1 MSRTIDEKVVEMRFD
16 NSDFERNVS
25 HSMSTL
31 DKLKGALDFSG
42 ASKAFDGITSAA
54 NKVSFGGLTGAL
66 DGVSEKFSALETIA
80 TGALLNIG
88 RKVEDF
94 VSNQIKSLTLE
105 PVMEGFDKYASK
117 TSSVQMIMNAIRDGT
132 KSDAELM
139 EEVNGQ
145 LERLM
150 WYTDETSYDFTEMTA
165 SIGKFTS
172 AGIGLEEAVTAM
184 EGIANLAGISGA
196 TKAEA
201 NRAMYNISQALSG
214 GFMRLQDWKSIENA
228 NMATKEFKEML
239 IKAAIDRGTLEEAV
253 DEAGNTIWGVSTK
266 SGFNEVNYKTVAS
279 TLTEGKWLTN
289 EVLTDTLAM
298 YGAFTDELSKVYDD
312 INENANVTTSQIIKM
327 TNQWKE
333 GTLDMSEAMA
343 MTGKSAEELEAIFA
357 SLGRDE
363 YDLGRRAFAAAQE
376 AKTFQ
381 EAIDA
386 TKDAVSTGW
395 MKTFELLFGNYEE
408 AKVLWT
414 DLANELW
421 DIFAGPISD
430 INDVLTAWRNND
442 DLGDGRDDLIEGLKN
457 IYRAAR
463 SVVDPIT
470 EAWKAIFP
478 SATYQDIWNFTHR
491 FREFTDGL
499 IVGETSMKQIKMV
512 FEDFFGIFKTF
523 STAFKNGGGF
533 GKFFEGIS
541 GAFKTGTDRLY
552 DFLLGIQRIRSVI
565 ADYESGNLGE
575 FSFVQQTIDAY
586 PAAAKALDIYEKLVK
601 TAETLGQTFGKL
613 FDVTK
618 FFKDGAITIE
628 SIIDGIKENIANVL
642 SAITEL
648 VHIWTG
654 TDIGK
659 TIGNIRAIL
668 FDLFDGVKAFLGSER
683 WSDVKD
689 AVIGIADAFKDTF
702 GPAWQAAVA
711 IFDDWIAGIRT
722 LINGADGD
730 FNGFFDTI
738 VNGANWVADFV
749 RSWKGGVEFISEFLT
764 KFLSLTDAIEVYQ
777 ANGGGV
783 LGILAVINDKLR
795 IIIDTFADL
804 VQNVT
809 GFDVH
814 GIGDSILGVIQS
826 IGYAILQVADT
837 ISKAFGWTDNPFGK
851 LLGQIDSEYAGF
863 DAVSVNFTGV
873 FEKIGEAFSKI
884 GELFNAVAP
893 GIQSALSGVKVV
905 LSDVIQLFKDLGS
918 DMSLPDLL
926 HLVMQIVSVF
936 SGIKL
941 AKKAGEMFEAIGDAL
956 NSWQKTLKAQML
968 LEIAGAIIM
977 IAGAAYLVSKIDNE
991 KIGLVIGTL
1000 ATAFLGLIGVLAV
1013 SKHGNAQNLHALPGI
1028 ILSVAAAMVALS
1040 FATDKLADVMTKFG
1054 QISNFW
1060 DAFTNFSATLLVISG
1075 IIGILAGLN
1084 AKLTAKDG
1092 LTNTTMINGI
1102 VTSIGKL
1109 AVSMLLLAGVIKLY
1123 EMMDLRTIGEGLA
1136 KIIGTLAFV
1145 SAAMGGAEFL
1155 FNLISTLKGGFT
1167 SMESTAAS
1175 ILKFAGAMAVLAAV
1189 VGVLTLIKW
1198 GDFVSSLGKM
1208 IAAVA
1213 AFSVALVIFSG
1224 ALAIVG
1230 KLNVT
1235 QVLDG
1240 VAGAIW
1246 KFSKA
1251 VALLVIVAGVIGLVS
1266 QLFGDSLTEIVD
1278 KGLEFI
1284 AYAVSSLAERSKTIA
1299 YDVATIIMDIIRESM
1314 RVIAENAPELGQYL
1328 AEILGGLIEGVKEAM
1343 TTGGIDIWEAIGG
1356 AGLLGGLIGL
1366 VAFLKKNKIG
1376 VRDFGAAALALAG
1389 AALLLAEIGVLF
1401 AAMGYAIGM
1410 IPGGMEGL
1418 QTMKEFS
1425 SAIVSVFTDNWGVLA
1440 MFGVL
1445 MAFELLMAKFGDK
1458 WFSGK
1463 DAKGKAFGA
1472 TKGMFK
1478 GFLTAEALVIS
1489 VIGLVDT
1496 FGLLLSATGGVIDL
1510 LENKVSFIGQGGM
1523 VAGIKK
1529 AEKFYDAIIGVF
1541 IGDEGDENG
1550 KPKGGLIGLVIAM
1563 AAVLGVLT
1571 ALHIEGGAGAAWSAF
1586 ATVWSVIVGVILIID
1601 TMGILFAAV
1610 GALIAGI
1617 DEWTG
1622 KDQAVVDWIT
1632 QAGNVMEAISVA
1644 IGKFAGGF
1652 VGGAIQGISE
1662 NVTEQAVSVV
1672 KAMAEVMVAMS
1683 EAGLLANLS
1692 LFTGGPIG
1700 LAAMMSEFGAMGP
1713 YFKEFADGIKDI
1725 PDDLA
1730 NKASVCATALA
1741 ALIASVPTTGGVPAF
1756 FKGEKDL
1763 LAFGTGIVLLAQGL
1777 KNYADTIIGMTEDD
1791 LASLDSRSKQIAD
1804 IVETICSAIPT
1815 TNEGWKWFTDGSN
1828 DIGTFGTRLES
1839 FGLSLVEYSKSVSGD
1854 GVKIVAMNNV
1864 AGAITKICEYAKNV
1878 ADLGGEGVARL
1889 GTFGNNLSTF
1899 GAYFKD
1905 YYNSLKDIKIE
1916 KVDSISGAVNR
1927 MIKSFVGTDDTSTA
1941 STVASLTGDF
1951 LNKLVTAFGSN
1962 DTKKKSD
1969 EAADKFI
1976 DYFRDRFLWDGTI
1989 GKITLAMQNM
1999 INKSVYD
2006 EAFISGLTTGGKSIV
2021 EEIQNGITEAFEGEE
2036 GLIAKFTSF
2045 LNTLATGIATD
2056 GQSGSKKQYYDAGA
2070 SLVGA
2075 LRNGMVNEEAVSG
2088 FGTPPAKQLK
2098 EDFKGLLDSLIGMI
2112 VSEEMKGQFQR
2123 GGASLINSLVGG
2135 MKSVDISTETSGI
2148 GKNATIGLGNGMID
2162 ESAVAQ
2168 VKKNAAYVMNTAITT
2183 MKNEAQEKSPSK
2195 LTALYGWYL
2204 DGGLS
2209 DGLIDGIPMVVSA
2222 VGSVVDETK
2231 EAFTKSADQGGFDIH
2246 SNSWLTTLFG
2256 RFLSGGFADGI
2267 IDGIPGVKD
2276 AIAKV
2281 RAAITDKMGLN
2292 DLMNL
2297 LHDNGLDALENTF
2310 ADYVAQFGADFSLDE
2325 AMNNFDIQGQMDEFQ
2340 NEYLSNMNGFNSEY
2354 TSFMSGTSTDG
2365 MEALTASYSDSS
2377 YVADGVSTLMNNT
2390 SNAFG
2395 SYNDMM
2401 GTQGTEGTYSFYN
2414 NIGDSAMSA
2423 AESITP
2429 TVASASQMVADAATA
2444 PIEEGIVEILSYVD
2458 WLKEAYPEGLTE
2470 AFSTPVFDFTEL
2482 YENMGGGQLE
2492 AILNSFDALDETGR
2506 KNLIRAYGL
2515 GEQGGNEDL
2524 ANYLTWYWKNEP
2536 VRLKNEEA
2544 IAQAQA
2550 GYQAY
2555 LEEQKALQEAQA
2567 IQSQQHYEGV
2577 QQIAGD
2583 MQAHTDE
2590 FNAKYMAAIEEIKM
2604 SVLSIQEELNGVHA
2618 DIAELNNMDVY
2629 IDSNALVGATADKYN
2644 EELGN
2649 MAKIGRRNVTR

>member
-16 NSDFERNVS
+16 NSDFERNVL

-31 DKLKGALDFSG
+31 DKLKGALNFSG
-42 ASKAFDGITSAA
+42 MEKAFDGITSAA
-54 NKVSFGGLTGAL
+54 DRVSFDGIKSGLKQLEEEFPILGKIV
-66 DGVSEKFSALETIA
+66 DGVF
-80 TGALLNIG
+80 LNMG
-88 RKVEDF
+88 RKIEDF
-94 VSNQIKSLTLE
+94 VSNQLKSVTIE
-105 PVMEGFDKYASK
+105 PIMEGFGKYGSK
-117 TSSVQMIMNAIRDGT
+117 TNSVQMIMNATG
-132 KSDAELM
+132 KSI
-139 EEVNGQ
+139 EEVSEQ
-145 LERLM
+145 LDRLN
-150 WYTDETSYDFTEMTA
+150 WYTDETSYDFTEMVA

-172 AGIGLEEAVTAM
+172 AGIDLSESVTAM
-184 EGIANLAGISGA
+184 EGIANWAGISGA
-196 TKAEA
+196 TKEEA

-228 NMATKEFKEML
+228 NMATKEFKEMV
-239 IKAAIDRGTLEEAV
+239 IQAAIARGTLEEAV
-253 DEAGNTIWGVSTK
+253 DEAGNVIYGVEYGG
-266 SGFNEVNYKTVAS
+266 GFNEVNYKTVAN
-279 TLTEGKWLTN
+279 TLTQGKWLTN

-298 YGAFTDELSKVYDD
+298 YGQFTDELSKVYDD
-312 INENANVTTSQIIKM
+312 INETSEITTSQIIKL
-327 TNQWKE
+327 TNQWKD

-343 MTGKSAEELEAIFA
+343 MTGKSAEELEAIF
-357 SLGRDE
+357 SRLGSDE
-363 YDLGRRAFAAAQE
+363 FDLGRRAFAAAQE
-376 AKTFQ
+376 AKTFRD
-381 EAIDA
+381 AIDA

-395 MKTFELLFGNYEE
+395 MNTFELLFGNYEE

-430 INDVLTAWRNND
+430 INDTLTAWRNNK

-463 SVVDPIT
+463 SVIDPIT
-470 EAWKAIFP
+470 EAWEAIFP
-478 SATYQDIWNFTHR
+478 SATYRDIWDFTHR

-499 IVGETSMKQIKMV
+499 IRSEEQI
-512 FEDFFGIFKTF
+512 DRIRQT
-523 STAFKNGGGF
+523 
-533 GKFFEGIS
+533 FEGFFWGIDKVKDAVGGLT
-541 GAFKTGTDRLY
+541 GAFKEGFRSGG
-552 DFLLGIQRIRSVI
+552 GIGGFIDGI
-565 ADYESGNLGE
+565 AMAANQVGDLIFELTIGMSRVRGVLKDYREGNLLDSGVVE
-575 FSFVQQTIDAY
+575 DILNQF
-586 PAAAKALDIYEKLVK
+586 PLAAKLVDTYEKLNGVYEK
-601 TAETLGQTFGKL
+601 LSKTFGAVGKAFGKM
-613 FDVTK
+613 FDITMY
-618 FFKDGAITIE
+618 FKDGVLTLD
-628 SIIDGIKENIANVL
+628 SYIDGVKTKFA
-642 SAITEL
+642 AILEL
-648 VHIWTG
+648 VTDVVHIWTG
-654 TDIGK
+654 TDISK
-659 TIGNIRAIL
+659 TIDNIRAIL

-722 LINGADGD
+722 LISGADGD

-777 ANGGGV
+777 ANGGGI
-783 LGILAVINDKLR
+783 LGVLAVINDKLR

-809 GFDVH
+809 GFDIH
-814 GIGDSILGVIQS
+814 GIGDSILSVIQG

-851 LLGQIDSEYAGF
+851 LLGSINEGFGGGPEGNGF
-863 DAVSVNFTGV
+863 DISGIFDR
-873 FEKIGEAFSKI
+873 IGDAFSRL
-884 GELFNAVAP
+884 GELINKVAP
-893 GIQSALSGVKVV
+893 G
-905 LSDVIQLFKDLGS
+905 
-918 DMSLPDLL
+918 
-926 HLVMQIVSVF
+926 VSVL
-936 SGIKL
+936 L
-941 AKKAGEMFEAIGDAL
+941 ATVGDAFKNL
-956 NSWQKTLKAQML
+956 WELIGQIRLEDLIRMFQGIASIMLMFQGKKTLAELGDTLEAYQKKLKADML
-968 LEIAGAIIM
+968 FAIAGSILM
-977 IAGAAYLVSKIDNE
+977 IAGAALMISKIDAK
-991 KIGLVIGTL
+991 KIGLVLGTL
-1000 ATAFLGLIGVLAV
+1000 GVSFGGLIGMMIASKWANPKALAALPGTVLAIAAAMVILAKAAAMMTEPIQAFADMENFWSGMEKLSTVMASFLVLLGILGGINIAGNGGAVLGAAKALGKLAGVLAV
-1013 SKHGNAQNLHALPGI
+1013 MLPIVLVYSKI
-1028 ILSVAAAMVALS
+1028 DWM
-1040 FATDKLADVMTKFG
+1040 KFG
-1054 QISNFW
+1054 
-1060 DAFTNFSATLLVISG
+1060 D
-1075 IIGILAGLN
+1075 
-1084 AKLTAKDG
+1084 
-1092 LTNTTMINGI
+1092 
-1102 VTSIGKL
+1102 
-1109 AVSMLLLAGVIKLY
+1109 
-1123 EMMDLRTIGEGLA
+1123 GLA
-1136 KIIGTLAFV
+1136 KAALGIVAIGGALGLVSEMEKRTTSISHKADFMSLAKSLLV
-1145 SAAMGGAEFL
+1145 LSAA
-1155 FNLISTLKGGFT
+1155 I
-1167 SMESTAAS
+1167 
-1175 ILKFAGAMAVLAAV
+1175 
-1189 VGVLTLIKW
+1189 GVLTAVMFALTKLDW
-1198 GDFVSSLGKM
+1198 GEYVTSLGKM
-1208 IAAVA
+1208 LGILAVA
-1213 AFSVALVIFSG
+1213 AG
-1224 ALAIVG
+1224 
-1230 KLNVT
+1230 
-1235 QVLDG
+1235 G
-1240 VAGAIW
+1240 VW
-1246 KFSKA
+1246 LFSKA
-1251 VALLVIVAGVIGLVS
+1251 LTAFGETMFILDKTGAMKALDRFSTVLVKLGTALLMLTVGTLGLGLIAKLLGDSAQEIAEAGVGLIVTVLDAIVARTPEIAEDIVLFILGVLDAVA
-1266 QLFGDSLTEIVD
+1266 DHTPEIVSACIRII
-1278 KGLEFI
+1278 GGI
-1284 AYAVSSLAERSKTIA
+1284 A
-1299 YDVATIIMDIIRESM
+1299 
-1314 RVIAENAPELGQYL
+1314 
-1328 AEILGGLIEGVKEAM
+1328 EGVKEAM
-1343 TTGGIDIWEAIGG
+1343 TTGGIDIGELLGG
-1356 AGLLGGLIGL
+1356 GGLLAGILSVVFLLKKAKLGTKDFFNAGLALVGAAALLVEVGALFYGMGQLSDLVGGPAGLEKFAKFGEALTSALMGNKGGVLIMVLSLLTMVGVMSAVIGKLELKEKDMASSIGKAFLVLGQVLGEVVVLLDVIGLLFAATGALLGTWSIQWIEKAGDFFDAIIGIFVGEDEGGGTHAKGGLIGL
-1366 VAFLKKNKIG
+1366 FVAFGAILG
-1376 VRDFGAAALALAG
+1376 VLSALNIKGGSKAVWGAFGTVWSAMVALVAIIDT
-1389 AALLLAEIGVLF
+1389 IGVLF
-1401 AAMGYAIGM
+1401 AA
-1410 IPGGMEGL
+1410 
-1418 QTMKEFS
+1418 
-1425 SAIVSVFTDNWGVLA
+1425 
-1440 MFGVL
+1440 
-1445 MAFELLMAKFGDK
+1445 
-1458 WFSGK
+1458 
-1463 DAKGKAFGA
+1463 
-1472 TKGMFK
+1472 
-1478 GFLTAEALVIS
+1478 
-1489 VIGLVDT
+1489 
-1496 FGLLLSATGGVIDL
+1496 TGGVVEGL
-1510 LENKVSFIGQGGM
+1510 NWVVSLGGNFDNNIIEWVN
-1523 VAGIKK
+1523 VAGD
-1529 AEKFYDAIIGVF
+1529 F
-1541 IGDEGDENG
+1541 
-1550 KPKGGLIGLVIAM
+1550 L
-1563 AAVLGVLT
+1563 
-1571 ALHIEGGAGAAWSAF
+1571 
-1586 ATVWSVIVGVILIID
+1586 
-1601 TMGILFAAV
+1601 
-1610 GALIAGI
+1610 
-1617 DEWTG
+1617 
-1622 KDQAVVDWIT
+1622 
-1632 QAGNVMEAISVA
+1632 EAISVA

-1713 YFKEFADGIKDI
+1713 YFKQFADGIKDI

-1730 NKASVCATALA
+1730 NKAAVCATALA

-1815 TNEGWKWFTDGSN
+1815 TNKGWKWFTDGSN

-2006 EAFISGLTTGGKSIV
+2006 ESFISGLTIGGKSIV

-2168 VKKNAAYVMNTAITT
+2168 VKKNAAYVMNTATTT

-2231 EAFTKSADQGGFDIH
+2231 EAFTKSAERGGFDIH

-2281 RAAITDKMGLN
+2281 RAAITDEMGLN
-2292 DLMNL
+2292 DLINL
-2297 LHDNGLDALENTF
+2297 LHDNGLGALENTF

-2340 NEYLSNMNGFNSEY
+2340 NEYLSNMNSFNSEY

-2377 YVADGVSTLMNNT
+2377 YVTDGVSTLMNNT

-2429 TVASASQMVADAATA
+2429 TVTSASQMVADAATA